1 MKQIELDRKLTE
13 AKPVEAPK
21 NKPGVPLAPGR
32 DKVLKKEREDK
43 IKQENAAQRE
53 ASKPKKA
60 APRKPSKPAVKKQAP
75 TNDQAVDSEMQD
87 LKAQLEQERNQK
99 ERLQ

>member
-75 TNDQAVDSEMQD
+75 TNDQAVDAEMQD
-87 LKAQLEQERNQK
+87 LKAQLE
-99 ERLQ
+99 